1 LKLTTLPPFGLQR
14 TIFPARL
21 PRRLTC
27 LAFLLLLPLL
37 IHAEDSIAESGPDMT
52 HLMTLLILQL
62 ALVVIFARFL
72 GWFFQRWLHQPK
84 VLGELAAGMILG
96 PYALGSLSLPGLHG
110 PLFPLPAGT
119 LPVSPELYGFAV
131 VASIILLFFA
141 GLETDLPTFLRFSL
155 KGSAVGLGG
164 VIVSFALGDMT
175 AVLFL
180 PGVGHFMDPA
190 ALFLGTL
197 STATSVGI
205 TARILSEK
213 RKMSSPEGVTILAA
227 AVLDDVLGII
237 LLAVVVGVA
246 KVSTSGGD
254 IAWGPIGVIAAKA
267 FGFWLISTVLGI
279 IFAPKISRRL
289 KRLES
294 MEMVASV
301 SFGIALFL
309 SGLSEMAGLA
319 MIIGAYVVGL
329 SLSQTDIAFE
339 IQEKLHGVYDFMVP
353 IFFAIMGMMVDFAA
367 LPAVLGFGAIYVLVA
382 FGGKLLGCGLP
393 ALAVGFNLRGAF
405 RIGAGMLPRGE
416 VTLIV
421 AGIGLASGAIGPE
434 LFGVAILTLLAAGVA
449 APPILIGSFNG
460 GGGYRRSLDSG
471 DTASHT
477 IELEFPSRRM
487 VSYVTAELLSGF
499 RKEEFFIQQVDRTR
513 NLYNIRKDDIQ
524 ITLKQEGSSIQL
536 SMGEEH
542 EAFVRL
548 LMLEVLL
555 DLKEFVQ
562 SLESMKSPDMMG
574 ADLLMGMFGASSPAE

>member
-1 LKLTTLPPFGLQR
+1 MKLFESPGR
-14 TIFPARL
+14 SKRL
-21 PRRLTC
+21 
-27 LAFLLLLPLL
+27 FLLVCFLLLPLATF
-37 IHAEDSIAESGPDMT
+37 AEDSIAESGPYMT

-62 ALVVIFARFL
+62 ALVVIVARFL
-72 GWFFQRWLHQPK
+72 GWVFQRWLRQPK

-96 PYALGSLSLPGLHG
+96 PYALGSIVLPGLHG

-164 VIVSFALGDMT
+164 VVISFILGDAA

-180 PGVGHFMDPA
+180 PGVDSFMDPA

-246 KVSTSGGD
+246 KVSAEGGHVP
-254 IAWGPIGVIAAKA
+254 WGHIGIIAAKA
-267 FGFWLISTVLGI
+267 FGFWLVSTILGI
-279 IFAPKISRRL
+279 LLAPRLSRRM

-294 MEMVASV
+294 MEMVAAV

-329 SLSQTDIAFE
+329 SLSQTDIAYE

-382 FGGKLLGCGLP
+382 FAGKLIGCGLP

-421 AGIGLASGAIGPE
+421 AGIGLASGAIGTDI
-434 LFGVAILTLLAAGVA
+434 FGVAILTLLAAALA
-449 APPILIGSFNG
+449 APPILIGSFSG
-460 GGGYRRSLDSG
+460 GSGYRHSINSPG
-471 DTASHT
+471 DKART

-487 VSYVTAELLSGF
+487 SSYVTAELLSGF
-499 RKEEFFIQQVDRTR
+499 RDEEFFIQPVDRGR
-513 NLYNIRKDDIQ
+513 GLYNLRKDEVQ
-524 ITLKQEGSSIQL
+524 ITLKQQGTSIQL
-536 SMGEEH
+536 STGQEH

-562 SLESMKSPDMMG
+562 SIESMKSPDMMG
-574 ADLLMGMFGASSPAE
+574 AELLMGMFGAAPPGKTVE

>member
-1 LKLTTLPPFGLQR
+1 MLVTLFLCTG
-14 TIFPARL
+14 PAAL
-21 PRRLTC
+21 F
-27 LAFLLLLPLL
+27 A
-37 IHAEDSIAESGPDMT
+37 SGSVAESGPYMT

-62 ALVVIFARFL
+62 AAVVISARFL
-72 GWFFQRWLHQPK
+72 GSIFSTYLRMPK
-84 VLGELAAGMILG
+84 VLGELAAGMVVG
-96 PYALGSLSLPGLHG
+96 PYALGQLHLPLLDG

-131 VASIILLFFA
+131 LASIILLFFA
-141 GLETDLPTFLRFSL
+141 GLETDLPTFLRFSV
-155 KGSAVGLGG
+155 KGSMVGLGG
-164 VIVSFALGDMT
+164 VACSFILGDMT

-180 PGVGHFMDPA
+180 PQVSSFMHPT

-227 AVLDDVLGII
+227 AVLDDVIGII

-246 KVSTSGGD
+246 KVAGSGGHV
-254 IAWGPIGVIAAKA
+254 AWGHIGVIAAKA
-267 FGFWLISTVLGI
+267 FGFWIVSTILGI
-279 IFAPKISRRL
+279 VFAPMLSRRL

-294 MEMVASV
+294 MEMVAAV

-353 IFFAIMGMMVDFAA
+353 IFFAIMGMMVDFSA
-367 LPAVLGFGAIYVLVA
+367 LPAVLGFGAVYVLVA
-382 FGGKLLGCGLP
+382 FAGKLIGCGIP
-393 ALAVGFNLRGAF
+393 ALAAGFNLRGAF

-434 LFGVAILTLLAAGVA
+434 MFGVAIMTLLAAGIA
-449 APPILIGSFNG
+449 APPILIASFKGGS
-460 GGGYRRSLDSG
+460 GYRKSLDTVQKGAKS
-471 DTASHT
+471 
-477 IELEFPSRRM
+477 IVLEFPSRRM
-487 VSYVTAELLSGF
+487 SDFVVNEILTGF
-499 RKEEFFIQQVDRTR
+499 RNEEFFIQQVDRNR
-513 NLYNIRKDDIQ
+513 SLYNLRKDEVQ
-524 ITLKQEGSSIQL
+524 ITVKQDGTVIEL
-536 SMGEEH
+536 STGEDDEP
-542 EAFVRL
+542 FVRL

-562 SLESMKSPDMMG
+562 SIESMKSPDMMG
-574 ADLLMGMFGASSPAE
+574 ADLLMGMFGTPETE